1 MERNEQGL
9 TLIEV
14 VVAMLILA
22 VALLGLAAA
31 FPLAR
36 LAVHEGGQLSTAAAL
51 ASDVV
56 EQMKQRRFD
65 DITTGNFPNQNYNAI
80 GGFPSY
86 RRTVA
91 IVDTTVDGV
100 LAYKQVT
107 VTVYYKGQGG
117 VEQNVPVMTVI
128 TRYQELKG

>member
-14 VVAMLILA
+14 VVAVLILA

-36 LAVHEGGQLSTAAAL
+36 LAVHEGGQLSTGAAL
-51 ASDVV
+51 ASDVI
-56 EQMKQRRFD
+56 EQMKQRRFA
-65 DITTGNFPNQNYNAI
+65 DITAANFPNQGYGAI
-80 GGFPSY
+80 GGFPPY
-86 RRTVA
+86 RRDVA

-107 VTVYYKGQGG
+107 VTVFYKGQGG
-117 VEQNVPVMTVI
+117 NEQSVTVMTLF
-128 TRYQELKG
+128 TF